1 MPMLSIVT
9 PCFNEVD
16 NLELLCRRI
25 REVAEKLPGY
35 SYEHIIVNN
44 ASTDGSQALLR
55 RLAAEDPRIK
65 VIFNVRNFGATRSG
79 YYSLLQATGDAVIGM
94 SADLQDPPELIPQF
108 VAKWEAGYKIAIGI
122 KSQSEESALFFAV
135 RRLYYFLVGWLSNVP
150 LVKNTTGF
158 GLYDRCV
165 IDLLREIDDPYP
177 YFRGMICD
185 LGFERAEIPY
195 VQAQRKRGFS
205 KSNFY
210 SLYDVAMLGIT
221 NHSKVPLRLATL
233 TGFCLAR

>member
-65 VIFNVRNFGATRSG
+65 VIFNVRNFGAMRSG

-94 SADLQDPPELIPQF
+94 SADLQDPPELIRNSSRSGRP
-108 VAKWEAGYKIAIGI
+108 ATRSPSASRARARSRPCSLPSAASITSSSAGFPT
-122 KSQSEESALFFAV
+122 SP
-135 RRLYYFLVGWLSNVP
+135 W
-150 LVKNTTGF
+150 
-158 GLYDRCV
+158 
-165 IDLLREIDDPYP
+165 
-177 YFRGMICD
+177 
-185 LGFERAEIPY
+185 
-195 VQAQRKRGFS
+195 
-205 KSNFY
+205 
-210 SLYDVAMLGIT
+210 
-221 NHSKVPLRLATL
+221 
-233 TGFCLAR
+233 